1 MTKYSYKLENEVY
14 RLYED
19 ETPISTPD
27 GNPII
32 AESEPLAQK
41 LVEALEAGEDF
52 TSPDSLLTF
61 HYTYCNLIADYKQE
75 DLIADY
81 TDCMCY
87 DNLLGDAY
95 LMFRQPSPV
104 RQSVATYLDDN
115 SMEFFMDMNMYQ
127 ITAVLTLYTISHSWA
142 LPYYVVADL
151 VEHAGTE
158 DYADLKEDFMNDIV
172 ECELSEYNVDPNEAS
187 YKRHLKELSKA
198 IDLFVEYFTL
208 Q

>member
-1 MTKYSYKLENEVY
+1 MAKYSYKLENEVY

-19 ETPISTPD
+19 EKPSSTPN

-32 AESEPLAQK
+32 AESETLAQK
-41 LVEALEAGEDF
+41 LVEAFEKSNDF
-52 TSPDSLLTF
+52 TAPDSLLTF
-61 HYTYCNLIADYKQE
+61 HYTYCNLIADYKRE

-81 TDCMCY
+81 IGCMCY
-87 DNLLGDAY
+87 DNLIGDAY

-104 RQSVATYLDDN
+104 KQAVATYLDDN
-115 SMEFFMDMNMYQ
+115 SMEYFMDMNLYQ
-127 ITAVLTLYTISHSWA
+127 LTAVLTLYTISHSWA

-158 DYADLKEDFMNDIV
+158 AYADLKEDFMNDVI
-172 ECELSEYNVDPNEAS
+172 ECELSEFDVNPDEAF
-187 YKRHLKELSKA
+187 YKRHLNELSKT

-208 Q
+208 

>member
-1 MTKYSYKLENEVY
+1 MAKYSYKLENEVY

-19 ETPISTPD
+19 DKPISTPD

-32 AESEPLAQK
+32 AESETLAHK
-41 LVEALEAGEDF
+41 LVEAFEKSNDF
-52 TSPDSLLTF
+52 TAPDSLLTF

-81 TDCMCY
+81 ADCMNY

-104 RQSVATYLDDN
+104 RQAIATYLDDN
-115 SMEFFMDMNMYQ
+115 SMEFFVDMNMYQ
-127 ITAVLTLYTISHSWA
+127 LTAVLTLYTISHSWA
-142 LPYYVVADL
+142 LPYYVVSDL

-172 ECELSEYNVDPNEAS
+172 ECELGEFDVDPDEAS

-198 IDLFVEYFTL
+198 IDLFVEYFTM